1 MKSKM
6 KKSLCIGA
14 VTGIQ
19 VILSLLSFLEFIPCL
34 GFDGVPSINIWFLK
48 LTWWI
53 KSELNRHVPCGT
65 KTGEKINYFFYLFIS
80 FLHPVVGV
88 SIEYSLLSLIFL
100 NRLTFTLCLILFQ
113 FAQGSITITL
123 CIVGD
128 TQHNILHSQAFY
140 IVQYIIYIFH
150 LYVTYMYFEAHKYVG
165 QMISKIWYPKKWQFG
180 PVSKSNH

>member
-1 MKSKM
+1 MCEPFDYPCNSQPEKFILWTVPIGFTTRIHFHKNIFAYVEKLKVIKKKFLPLMKSKM

-100 NRLTFTLCLILFQ
+100 NRLTFTLYLILF
-113 FAQGSITITL
+113 SICT
-123 CIVGD
+123 GK
-128 TQHNILHSQAFY
+128 HNDNSLHCWGYSA
-140 IVQYIIYIFH
+140 
-150 LYVTYMYFEAHKYVG
+150 
-165 QMISKIWYPKKWQFG
+165 
-180 PVSKSNH
+180 